1 VRKILLLILLLFC
14 FGYPNIALSDTCPEG
29 TTPSYTCPDEFTLN
43 QSTKICEAN
52 PRCTT
57 GSYSSSLHKC
67 VEQPTIL
74 GGGGALSFDGTDGN
88 YVDCGNDESLNI
100 SNAITVAY
108 WYKRFGGNTRQYTED
123 KISKRQGYNVSGCG
137 SSRFF
142 ARIGGH
148 TDTLLGH
155 VSMPSN
161 NVLYHIVHT
170 YDSAT
175 RTAKSYCNGVLVD
188 TRVLSGLPYYTID
201 LTSTPLTIA
210 HPNAYSING
219 LIKEVRIYNRA
230 LSASEVE
237 DLYNNPGQVS
247 TDGLVGYWPLNEGSG
262 NTATDKSG
270 NGNDGTIHGATW
282 DGSGEKTCPI
292 GTSYDMVNDV
302 CFISATCPSGGTLN
316 TTSNKCELEPTLT
329 CQQAPSPPLSGYY
342 CFVDLNDNGAIEGD
356 EYQQCLL
363 LEDESYFC
371 PLGSVEC
378 IDTYGEPI
386 CPSGST
392 LNPDTDKC
400 EATPSISCSS
410 GYTYNSDVDK
420 CVMSISCPNG
430 GSLNSNTDLCEIV
443 VTSDLC
449 PGGYTYNSGLDACT
463 KTAVCPA
470 NGVYN
475 SISDKCELPPD
486 HSCSSGYTYN
496 SSRDI
501 CEVSP
506 TCSQGTYNTS
516 TNRCEQSASAVCPS
530 GYTYNSSVGK
540 CVTATSCPNGGSLNT
555 SRDKC
560 ETVYSHSCPSGYSYN
575 SSLNLCQGTPICSS
589 GTYNTSTNRCEQ
601 SASAVC
607 PSGYTYNSSLGI
619 CVTGATCSNGGSLN
633 TSRDKCEVAYTP
645 ACASGYTYN
654 SSRDKCEANPTCPSG
669 SSYNT
674 TYNVCL
680 KVVSSTTC
688 PSGYSYNSSRQKC
701 EANPTC
707 PSGSSYNASTDRCEK
722 SVTTTCPSG
731 YSYNGSKCV
740 ASATPVRVYNTSGMS
755 AVYNDNNGFCGAIE
769 VSNGNIRF
777 LTGWYWR
784 LPWDGWT
791 PQTPW
796 ISLTASSASICCYKR
811 TEGWYNGCWYIE
823 ISNGNIRFHAVYA
836 KPGRCL
842 EEDEVGNC
850 IKRDPLICDPYH
862 GWCDTPG
869 AWVPITGSGSSQV
882 CNTCWEGY
890 YRCCWK
896 IEISNG
902 NIRFCAWDW
911 YKGWLC
917 GDWVP
922 MWTIAYNCPSGG
934 SYNSST
940 GQCETSPSFSCP
952 SGFTNVGGLCI
963 VNPTCPSGGTLNTSV
978 DKCQY
983 TPTYN
988 CDSGYTYDAA
998 IGYCK
1003 INATCNSSGT
1013 LNTSV
1018 DKCQLPYSHSCPSG
1032 YSYNSSYGVCQK
1044 SPSCPTGGSYN
1055 TSRNQCEVDNSWNC
1069 PSGTTLSGSIC
1080 YMSAT
1085 CLYGGL
1091 NGSTDKCETAYTPT
1105 CPSGYSYNSSYGVC
1119 QKSPTCPSGS
1129 SYDNSLNQCVR
1140 ANTWN
1145 CPSGM
1150 SLSGSTCYMSV
1161 YCPSGGSLNTDTEL
1175 CEAANTLTCF
1185 TDGYTYSST
1194 SNKCVSAPICNYGY
1208 FDTAIDLCRLSASG
1222 ICPSTYTY
1230 NNDQNKCLL
1239 TPPCPSGALYSTTL
1253 NQCTIDAT
1261 HDCPGDTLYSSL
1273 TRLCEAY
1280 PICEIGAYDPD
1291 HDGCYEG
1298 ENTCPLGDYPC
1309 VNIDGV
1315 MKCSK
1320 NNCIDTGI
1328 GGSSNI
1334 EETSV
1339 DNTSYRD
1346 DGPRD
1351 ADGVC
1356 LGQIYIFN
1364 GKGYQCRTSGVDTIF
1379 KNCCS
1384 SGIATKHQGKILLII
1399 PQCNMSDAETDIR
1412 KDAGVCHYVG
1422 KFCSKKLKLL
1432 SGSICLQHKKSY
1444 CCFHSKLGRII
1455 QEQGRP
1461 QLKTFG
1467 YSGDWGD
1474 PESPNCRG
1482 FTPEEFQM
1490 IDFDKIDLGEYFGD
1504 IAQQIQGKAAQ
1515 IQQTE
1520 QQKISDFYQQT
1531 TGGN

>member
-1 VRKILLLILLLFC
+1 MRKILLLILLLFC

-29 TTPSYTCPDEFTLN
+29 TTPSYTCPDGFTLN

-74 GGGGALSFDGTDGN
+74 EN
-88 YVDCGNDESLNI
+88 
-100 SNAITVAY
+100 
-108 WYKRFGGNTRQYTED
+108 
-123 KISKRQGYNVSGCG
+123 
-137 SSRFF
+137 
-142 ARIGGH
+142 
-148 TDTLLGH
+148 
-155 VSMPSN
+155 
-161 NVLYHIVHT
+161 
-170 YDSAT
+170 
-175 RTAKSYCNGVLVD
+175 
-188 TRVLSGLPYYTID
+188 
-201 LTSTPLTIA
+201 
-210 HPNAYSING
+210 
-219 LIKEVRIYNRA
+219 
-230 LSASEVE
+230 
-237 DLYNNPGQVS
+237 
-247 TDGLVGYWPLNEGSG
+247 
-262 NTATDKSG
+262 
-270 NGNDGTIHGATW
+270 
-282 DGSGEKTCPI
+282 GEKICPS
-292 GTSYDMVNDV
+292 GTNYDMVNDV

-316 TTSNKCELEPTLT
+316 TTSNKCETEPTLA
-329 CQQAPSPPLSGYY
+329 CQEAPVPPLSGYY
-342 CFVDLNDNGAIEGD
+342 CFVDLNDNGAIEPD

-430 GSLNSNTDLCEIV
+430 GSLNPNTDLCEIV

-449 PGGYTYNSGLDACT
+449 PSGYTYNSELDACT
-463 KTAVCPA
+463 KTAVCPG

-540 CVTATSCPNGGSLNT
+540 CVTAASCP
-555 SRDKC
+555 
-560 ETVYSHSCPSGYSYN
+560 
-575 SSLNLCQGTPICSS
+575 
-589 GTYNTSTNRCEQ
+589 
-601 SASAVC
+601 
-607 PSGYTYNSSLGI
+607 
-619 CVTGATCSNGGSLN
+619 NGGSLN

-654 SSRDKCEANPTCPSG
+654 SSRQKCEANPTCPSG

-680 KVVSSTTC
+680 KAVSSITC

-740 ASATPVRVYNTSGMS
+740 AALIGGSGTSVANDGDYHYN
-755 AVYNDNNGFCGAIE
+755 YIE
-769 VSNGNIRF
+769 VSGNNIRV
-777 LTGWYWR
+777 GIRQGRWSSVCWGSWIP
-784 LPWDGWT
+784 LP
-791 PQTPW
+791 
-796 ISLTASSASICCYKR
+796 Y
-811 TEGWYNGCWYIE
+811 
-823 ISNGNIRFHAVYA
+823 
-836 KPGRCL
+836 
-842 EEDEVGNC
+842 
-850 IKRDPLICDPYH
+850 
-862 GWCDTPG
+862 
-869 AWVPITGSGSSQV
+869 
-882 CNTCWEGY
+882 
-890 YRCCWK
+890 
-896 IEISNG
+896 
-902 NIRFCAWDW
+902 
-911 YKGWLC
+911 
-917 GDWVP
+917 
-922 MWTIAYNCPSGG
+922 CPSGG

-952 SGFTNVGGLCI
+952 SGFTNVGDLCI
-963 VNPTCPSGGTLNTSV
+963 INPTCPSGGTLNTSV

-1044 SPSCPTGGSYN
+1044 SPTCPSGSSYDD
-1055 TSRNQCEVDNSWNC
+1055 SLNQCAMANTWNC
-1069 PSGTTLSGSIC
+1069 PSGMNLSGSIC

-1085 CLYGGL
+1085 C
-1091 NGSTDKCETAYTPT
+1091 PT
-1105 CPSGYSYNSSYGVC
+1105 
-1119 QKSPTCPSGS
+1119 
-1129 SYDNSLNQCVR
+1129 
-1140 ANTWN
+1140 
-1145 CPSGM
+1145 
-1150 SLSGSTCYMSV
+1150 
-1161 YCPSGGSLNTDTEL
+1161 GGSLNTSTDL
-1175 CEAANTLTCF
+1175 CEAESILTCF
-1185 TDGYTYSST
+1185 TDGYTYSSA
-1194 SNKCVSAPICNYGY
+1194 SNKCVSNPVCDYGY
-1208 FDTAIDLCRLSASG
+1208 YDGSIDLCRLSASEV
-1222 ICPSTYTY
+1222 CPSGYTY

-1280 PICEIGAYDPD
+1280 PICEVGAYDPD
-1291 HDGCYEG
+1291 HNGCYEG
-1298 ENTCPLGDYPC
+1298 KNTCPLGGYPC

-1320 NNCIDTGI
+1320 SNCVDIGT
-1328 GGSSNI
+1328 GGSGNI
-1334 EETSV
+1334 EET
-1339 DNTSYRD
+1339 DANNTSYRD

-1351 ADGVC
+1351 ANGVC

-1364 GKGYQCRTSGVDTIF
+1364 GRGYQCRTPGIDTMF
-1379 KNCCS
+1379 TNCCS
-1384 SGIATKHQGKILLII
+1384 SGVATKHQGKILLIL

-1432 SGSICLQHKKSY
+1432 GGSICLQHKKSY

-1504 IAQQIQGKAAQ
+1504 VAEQIQGKAAQ
-1515 IQQTE
+1515 IQQIE

-1531 TGGN
+1531 TGGD

>member
-1 VRKILLLILLLFC
+1 MRKILLLILLLFC

-43 QSTKICEAN
+43 QSTNICEAN

-74 GGGGALSFDGTDGN
+74 EN
-88 YVDCGNDESLNI
+88 
-100 SNAITVAY
+100 
-108 WYKRFGGNTRQYTED
+108 
-123 KISKRQGYNVSGCG
+123 
-137 SSRFF
+137 
-142 ARIGGH
+142 
-148 TDTLLGH
+148 
-155 VSMPSN
+155 
-161 NVLYHIVHT
+161 
-170 YDSAT
+170 
-175 RTAKSYCNGVLVD
+175 
-188 TRVLSGLPYYTID
+188 
-201 LTSTPLTIA
+201 
-210 HPNAYSING
+210 
-219 LIKEVRIYNRA
+219 
-230 LSASEVE
+230 
-237 DLYNNPGQVS
+237 
-247 TDGLVGYWPLNEGSG
+247 
-262 NTATDKSG
+262 
-270 NGNDGTIHGATW
+270 
-282 DGSGEKTCPI
+282 GEKTCPS
-292 GTSYDMVNDV
+292 GTNYDMINDV

-540 CVTATSCPNGGSLNT
+540 CVTAASCPNGGSLNT

-654 SSRDKCEANPTCPSG
+654 SSRDKCEANPVCPSG

-680 KVVSSTTC
+680 KAVSSITC

-740 ASATPVRVYNTSGMS
+740 ASLIGTSGTS
-755 AVYNDNNGFCGAIE
+755 GGCFGDESTHCFYIQ
-769 VSNGNIRF
+769 VSNNQIR
-777 LTGWYWR
+777 LGAHLDRWSSTYWGSWIP
-784 LPWDGWT
+784 LP
-791 PQTPW
+791 
-796 ISLTASSASICCYKR
+796 Y
-811 TEGWYNGCWYIE
+811 
-823 ISNGNIRFHAVYA
+823 
-836 KPGRCL
+836 
-842 EEDEVGNC
+842 
-850 IKRDPLICDPYH
+850 
-862 GWCDTPG
+862 
-869 AWVPITGSGSSQV
+869 
-882 CNTCWEGY
+882 
-890 YRCCWK
+890 
-896 IEISNG
+896 
-902 NIRFCAWDW
+902 
-911 YKGWLC
+911 
-917 GDWVP
+917 
-922 MWTIAYNCPSGG
+922 CPSGG

-1129 SYDNSLNQCVR
+1129 SYDNSLNQCAR

-1150 SLSGSTCYMSV
+1150 NLSGSICYMSAA
-1161 YCPSGGSLNTDTEL
+1161 CPTGGSLNTSTDL
-1175 CEAANTLTCF
+1175 CEAESILTCF
-1185 TDGYTYSST
+1185 TDGYTYSSA
-1194 SNKCVSAPICNYGY
+1194 SNKCVSNPVCNYGY
-1208 FDTAIDLCRLSASG
+1208 YDGSIDLCRLSASEV
-1222 ICPSTYTY
+1222 CPSGYTY

-1432 SGSICLQHKKSY
+1432 GGSICLQHKKSY

-1504 IAQQIQGKAAQ
+1504 IAEQIQGKAAQ